1 MLKGEKIIHEMLEND
16 AFSRWMGIE
25 LISYEENEVL
35 IKMTVNEDMNNGFH
49 ITHGG
54 IVYSF
59 ADSAFAFL
67 SNSYGR
73 HAVSIESSIS
83 HIAKTQTGDQ
93 LWARAQKINAGNR
106 IANYTVVVT
115 NQNEVTVA
123 HFKGT
128 VYISSKE
135 WEV

>member
-1 MLKGEKIIHEMLEND
+1 MLEND

-67 SNSYGR
+67 SNNYGR